1 MKLDL
6 HEYALVISIFMVGI
20 IGVSKLF
27 TGLLCR

>member
-6 HEYALVISIFMVGI
+6 HEYALVISILIMGI

-27 TGLLCR
+27 TGWLCR